1 MLLKKTI
8 EVVSNTNSSL
18 IEKSSMADIAELE
31 AYTICCM
38 DEKLP
43 LGSDIDHY
51 KMLKVEEPALDS
63 RLKFLDVLYFPTL
76 SPLEGMVNFI
86 PEK

>member
-1 MLLKKTI
+1 
-8 EVVSNTNSSL
+8 
-18 IEKSSMADIAELE
+18 
-31 AYTICCM
+31 M